1 MLFNSFEFLIFLPI
15 VFLLYWFVFSK
26 NKITQN
32 VFLLIAS
39 YVCYSFW
46 DWRFSFLLA
55 FSTILDYSSGIII
68 DRAETIQKKKLWM
81 RLSIITNIGLLCYFK
96 YLNFFLDSFI
106 KVLNQIGIHADP
118 YTLNIILP
126 IGISFY
132 TFHGVSYVLDIYY
145 GRTRAHKNI
154 IDYSLFVSYFPLLVA
169 GPIERATHL
178 LPQLKEKREFKYL
191 QGVEGCRLILW
202 GMFKKVVIADSL
214 APIVT
219 DIFANYHIYN
229 SITLILG
236 LVGFAFQVYGDFS
249 GYSDIARGVSKLF
262 GIELIVNFNF
272 PFFSKSIPEFW
283 SRWHISLSLWLND
296 YVFTPLALNFR
307 HYGKHGLFLAV
318 FITFLLAGL
327 WHGAAW
333 HFVFY
338 GAYFGIL
345 YIPSIYGKKGIKSL
359 VKKKSEDIIIK
370 DIPKILLTFTLV
382 CLGFL
387 LFRANGMNHAL
398 GYVKCIVLGIIEY
411 PSQFIHPYY
420 YLKYKT
426 ILISMLLM
434 VFTDIAFKNWNFN
447 PIIFKSSFV
456 RYSIYGF
463 IVYLVLNFLSQSDI
477 STNFIYFN
485 F

>member
-1 MLFNSFEFLIFLPI
+1 
-15 VFLLYWFVFSK
+15 
-26 NKITQN
+26 
-32 VFLLIAS
+32 
-39 YVCYSFW
+39 
-46 DWRFSFLLA
+46 
-55 FSTILDYSSGIII
+55 
-68 DRAETIQKKKLWM
+68 
-81 RLSIITNIGLLCYFK
+81 
-96 YLNFFLDSFI
+96 
-106 KVLNQIGIHADP
+106 
-118 YTLNIILP
+118 
-126 IGISFY
+126 
-132 TFHGVSYVLDIYY
+132 
-145 GRTRAHKNI
+145 
-154 IDYSLFVSYFPLLVA
+154 LFVSYFPLLVA

-178 LPQLKEKREFKYL
+178 LPQLKDKREFKYS

-219 DIFANYHIYN
+219 DIFANYNNYN

-327 WHGAAW
+327 WHGADW

-345 YIPSIYGKKGIKSL
+345 YLPSIYGKKGIRSL
-359 VKKKSEDIIIK
+359 VKKKSEDITYK
-370 DIPKILLTFTLV
+370 DIPNILLTFTSV

-387 LFRANGMNHAL
+387 LFRANNINEVIGFITRIINNIFYYPKQFFHVPDGKMVL
-398 GYVKCIVLGIIEY
+398 VYVLPLFFLDFFFMRKQASLFDKIENRFLRY
-411 PSQFIHPYY
+411 IF
-420 YLKYKT
+420 YL
-426 ILISMLLM
+426 
-434 VFTDIAFKNWNFN
+434 
-447 PIIFKSSFV
+447 IIFN
-456 RYSIYGF
+456 SI
-463 IVYLVLNFLSQSDI
+463 IVCNRFFETGNTPD
-477 STNFIYFN
+477 FIYFQ